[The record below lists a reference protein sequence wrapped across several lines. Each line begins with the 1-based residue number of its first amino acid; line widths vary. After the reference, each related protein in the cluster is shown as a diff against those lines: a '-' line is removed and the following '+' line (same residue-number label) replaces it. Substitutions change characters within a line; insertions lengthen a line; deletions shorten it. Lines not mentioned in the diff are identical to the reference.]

1 MKSDGELQPLVSV
14 IIPTYNHAKYLG
26 DAIQSVLSQ
35 TYQKFEII
43 IIDNYSND
51 NTEDIVSS
59 YASTNSRIRYTKFSN
74 KGIIASSRNLG
85 IKMARGEYIALLD
98 SDDLWSPEK
107 LELQVPLFIN
117 KEVGLVYAGII
128 KFNDKDNRVV
138 KTTNFNH
145 FFKGYIFD
153 NLFNSDKSF
162 IANSSAVIRK
172 SCLAEIDCTNG
183 TGPYWEDLSC
193 VTNED
198 YHLFLRLTHKYKV
211 DYVPKHL
218 VRYRLYDGNSS
229 KDTIKNLTAT
239 IATTKNISSL
249 YNLPVKRT
257 RMKISRYYLAIGY
270 NYRKVSKS
278 MALKYYLKSMSYH
291 LAYEHFKLIVALLS
305 SFCLSGVKRD
315 KLIRS

>member
-117 KEVGLVYAGII
+117 
-128 KFNDKDNRVV
+128 
-138 KTTNFNH
+138 
-145 FFKGYIFD
+145 
-153 NLFNSDKSF
+153 
-162 IANSSAVIRK
+162 
-172 SCLAEIDCTNG
+172 
-183 TGPYWEDLSC
+183 
-193 VTNED
+193 
-198 YHLFLRLTHKYKV
+198 
-211 DYVPKHL
+211 
-218 VRYRLYDGNSS
+218 
-229 KDTIKNLTAT
+229 
-239 IATTKNISSL
+239 
-249 YNLPVKRT
+249 
-257 RMKISRYYLAIGY
+257 
-270 NYRKVSKS
+270 
-278 MALKYYLKSMSYH
+278 
-291 LAYEHFKLIVALLS
+291 
-305 SFCLSGVKRD
+305 
-315 KLIRS
+315 